1 MTDDVRASANQ
12 VENQTKRINKSI
24 SGIKSFVA
32 KATAGLGLFKLGQ
45 EAIQVASN
53 IQEVQNVVDVA
64 FGDMTWKAEKF
75 AKTAIAQFGMSELSA
90 KKTASTYMAMA
101 KSMGINEQAS
111 SDMAINLAKL
121 SGDVASFFN
130 ISQELADV
138 RLKSVFTGETETLK
152 ELGVVMTQANLQQ
165 FAYSQGINKNIRD
178 MSQAEITTLRY
189 RFVMES
195 LAMAQGD
202 FARTSGSWAN
212 QIRLLKEQWKQLLGI
227 IGDGLISVLTPVIQV
242 INAVISKIISFANIV
257 SAVFGKLFGK
267 GGGKKKSPISSMN
280 DDANNASKSIGG
292 VGKSLDKAGSKAKKA
307 AKEAK
312 GFLAGFDDLNIMTSS
327 NSESGA
333 NSGGSSGVGGGA
345 GYDVGSIDWSE
356 EPDTSGIDK
365 AVDKIMKKIE
375 TFKNYISKNAP
386 LITSLIAGIAAGFIA
401 FETVMHWGTIVSAI
415 SAMVGPFQ
423 WISSAVSTLV
433 GSIAEGSGILVGFQT
448 VFGTVAG
455 TASLVAIGVGSVT
468 AALVYLYQTS
478 ETFRNLVNEA
488 VASISFVLMKIYNSV
503 LKPLFSFISDVFKTI
518 LVPIATFLASV
529 FVKAV
534 EAVATVVLS
543 IWNNILAP
551 LANFVVDI
559 LGIALQG
566 LIDIWLAWKPG
577 IEVIFDALMWI
588 WDNALS
594 PLVDFIVG
602 KFCDGFKAWGEL
614 IDRLIPPIKAMFQG
628 LVDFFVGVF
637 TLDMEKA
644 WNGITSIFKGFGAFL
659 TNVFKTDWTKTLG
672 ALGVPLNTLCSTIKS
687 IWNTIKGVF
696 NGITTFVSGVFTGNW
711 KKAWQGVRNIF
722 SSIVSGLANI
732 FKAPI
737 NAIISGINT
746 FIGGLNKIKIPDW
759 VPGVG
764 GYGISIPKIP
774 KLAQGGIVNKST
786 LGIFGEA
793 GTEAVVPLKKNTQG
807 LDMIAD
813 KIISR
818 MPINNSNGGTYVIN
832 VVLETGERLT
842 RKIIKDI
849 KEYEIKTGEPVFEY

>member
-64 FGDMTWKAEKF
+64 FGDMAWKAEKF
-75 AKTAIAQFGMSELSA
+75 AKTAITQFGMSELSA

-280 DDANNASKSIGG
+280 DDAKNASKSIGG

-365 AVDKIMKKIE
+365 AVDKIINKVEMLRVVLGSVWNSAPVQAFVSTSQILLQFIYDFVISITNMLWENLKVTWSNIQLDVQNM
-375 TFKNYISKNAP
+375 FKNIFNLWTLFWKDLGVIINQYALPIIEGITNLFDSIWKDAIDP
-386 LITSLIAGIAAGFIA
+386 LI
-401 FETVMHWGTIVSAI
+401 
-415 SAMVGPFQ
+415 Q
-423 WISSAVSTLV
+423 
-433 GSIAEGSGILVGFQT
+433 
-448 VFGTVAG
+448 
-455 TASLVAIGVGSVT
+455 
-468 AALVYLYQTS
+468 
-478 ETFRNLVNEA
+478 NLV
-488 VASISFVLMKIYNSV
+488 KRW
-503 LKPLFSFISDVFKTI
+503 SDFTRI
-518 LVPIATFLASV
+518 LLDLWT
-529 FVKAV
+529 KYGKD
-534 EAVATVVLS
+534 
-543 IWNNILAP
+543 ILDGIGK
-551 LANFVVDI
+551 FVVNTI
-559 LGIALQG
+559 G
-566 LIDIWLAWKPG
+566 L
-577 IEVIFDALMWI
+577 FQSI
-588 WDNALS
+588 WDNIIEPIITPFLEMLS
-594 PLVDFIVG
+594 
-602 KFCDGFKAWGEL
+602 EL
-614 IDRLIPPIKAMFQG
+614 WDEHIKAMIESVGNFIGKLMIFALDIYNKFIAPIVKG
-628 LVDFFVGVF
+628 LLEILKPAFSTIGNIVSSVFKGVVGVISDAVKNIMNV
-637 TLDMEKA
+637 LS
-644 WNGITSIFKGFGAFL
+644 GII
-659 TNVFKTDWTKTLG
+659 D
-672 ALGVPLNTLCSTIKS
+672 
-687 IWNTIKGVF
+687 
-696 NGITTFVSGVFTGNW
+696 FVSGVFTGNW
-711 KKAWQGVRNIF
+711 KKAWQGVKNIF

-774 KLAQGGIVNKST
+774 KLAQGGIVNKAT

-832 VVLETGERLT
+832 VVLETGERIT
-842 RKIIKDI
+842 KKIIKDI
-849 KEYEIKTGEPVFEY
+849 KEYEIKTGEPVFDY